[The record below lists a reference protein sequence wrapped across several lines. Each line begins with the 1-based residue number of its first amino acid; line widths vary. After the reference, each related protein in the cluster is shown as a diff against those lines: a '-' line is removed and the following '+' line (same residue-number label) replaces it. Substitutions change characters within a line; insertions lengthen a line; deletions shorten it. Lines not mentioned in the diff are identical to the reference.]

1 MHAIGDA
8 SLTSPPPLITHTQR
22 TPHPPS
28 TMAEE
33 DAVMETAEAAETEE
47 VEVEEM
53 GVLDALK
60 EVLKKALVHDGLSRG
75 LHE

>member
-1 MHAIGDA
+1 
-8 SLTSPPPLITHTQR
+8 
-22 TPHPPS
+22 
-28 TMAEE
+28 
-33 DAVMETAEAAETEE
+33 METAEAAETEE

>member
-1 MHAIGDA
+1 
-8 SLTSPPPLITHTQR
+8 
-22 TPHPPS
+22 
-28 TMAEE
+28 
-33 DAVMETAEAAETEE
+33 METTPAAEETEE

-60 EVLKKALVHDGLSRG
+60 EVLKKALVHDGLCRG